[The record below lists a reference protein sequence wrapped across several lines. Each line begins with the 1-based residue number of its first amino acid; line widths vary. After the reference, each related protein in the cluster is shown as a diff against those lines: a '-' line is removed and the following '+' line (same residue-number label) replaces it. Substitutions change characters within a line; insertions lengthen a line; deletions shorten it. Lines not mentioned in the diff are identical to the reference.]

1 MGNDY
6 ILKRIGIKRKSK
18 KIYLKE
24 ANPVTRKVTFV
35 RYPDNAEIFRNVT
48 NYLLGSTEL
57 EQKLK
62 EFEKIYGI
70 SIRFVRRDVE
80 ICKYYESGNG

>member
-18 KIYLKE
+18 KIYLKG
-24 ANPVTRKVTFV
+24 ANSVTREVTFV
-35 RYPDNAEIFRNVT
+35 RYPDNAEIFTNVT
-48 NYLLGSTEL
+48 NYLGSTEL

>member
-18 KIYLKE
+18 KIYLKG
-24 ANPVTRKVTFV
+24 ANSVTREVTFV
-35 RYPDNAEIFRNVT
+35 RYPDNAEIFSNVT
-48 NYLLGSTEL
+48 NYLESTEL

>member
-24 ANPVTRKVTFV
+24 ANSVTREVTFV
-35 RYPDNAEIFRNVT
+35 RYPDNAEIFSNVT
-48 NYLLGSTEL
+48 NYLGSTEL

-62 EFEKIYGI
+62 GFEKIYGI